1 MNIKSWG
8 KYDFLNHGIFF
19 RSAILRQTR
28 EKSEYRQNTHILAE
42 WCNSSTG
49 NKGCFWSFSQK
60 KIYWRLWW
68 TLATAAFLCT
78 VLTAPAT
85 FSRVCMFCKT
95 VMSWTYVPKMLWFE
109 SVQNAGKKQQAPL
122 ALGFSRYKKNAGI
135 HLPHLDRFTST
146 NINYP
151 LVNIQKTMEN
161 HHF

>member
-8 KYDFLNHGIFF
+8 TFDVLNQGIW

-28 EKSEYRQNTHILAE
+28 EKLEYRLKIHTYSPNDVIHQLEIKDVFGVSL
-42 WCNSSTG
+42 
-49 NKGCFWSFSQK
+49 KK

-95 VMSWTYVPKMLWFE
+95 VMSWTYVPKMLWLE
-109 SVQNAGKKQQAPL
+109 SVQNAGKKTTSTQG
-122 ALGFSRYKKNAGI
+122 ALGFSRYKKKCGLSPTPSRPIHINKHQLVSMGI
-135 HLPHLDRFTST
+135 SGS
-146 NINYP
+146 
-151 LVNIQKTMEN
+151 
-161 HHF
+161 